1 MFSNN
6 NDSTQSPDENPFREL
21 EIALSDEL
29 ELMEEIARMNEIAR
43 SW

>member
-6 NDSTQSPDENPFREL
+6 NNRMQSPDENPFREL

-29 ELMEEIARMNEIAR
+29 ELMQEIARMNEISR